1 VTDRLSRVNFARSLW
16 LRVETLHAVAYFG
29 DETGDAAR
37 SLGITGFWSSYF
49 AFRAAPM
56 GPVEAGLVEAVF
68 FNFAPSLVQRWVPA
82 VWTAA
87 TPEELVTTRR
97 EAAARTLQ
105 RLYPEIAGVAAEVNT
120 ALEDAVGRCRS
131 AGRPLF
137 ASNRALALPDDPVER
152 LWQLCT
158 SLREHRGDGHVAAL
172 TTHGLDGL
180 AAHVLIALE
189 GHGATAEDLQR
200 TRGWTPDDWSA
211 AVDRCASR
219 GWVRPDG
226 TLITSAQQLR
236 REIEATTDRL
246 ADEPFVDVDRVSQER
261 LLHNMTAA
269 AVAVS
274 NSGTIRYPNPIGL
287 PALSP

>member
-1 VTDRLSRVNFARSLW
+1 VNFARSLW

-37 SLGITGFWSSYF
+37 SLGINGFWSGYF
-49 AFRAAPM
+49 GFRAAPM

-68 FNFAPSLVQRWVPA
+68 FNFAPSFVRRWVPA
-82 VWTAA
+82 VWSVA
-87 TPEELVTTRR
+87 TPEALVTTRR
-97 EAAARTLQ
+97 QAAARTLQ
-105 RLYPEIAGVAAEVNT
+105 RLFPEIGGVAADVNA
-120 ALEDAVGRCRS
+120 ALEDAVARCRS

-137 ASNRALALPDDPVER
+137 SANRSLALPDDPVER

-172 TTHGLDGL
+172 TAKGLDGL
-180 AAHVLIALE
+180 EAHVLIALE
-189 GHGATAEDLQR
+189 GHGATAEDLQK
-200 TRGWTPDDWSA
+200 TRGWTADDWTA
-211 AVDRCASR
+211 AVDRCAAR

-226 TLITSAQQLR
+226 TLSASAQQLR
-236 REIEATTDRL
+236 REIELTTDRL
-246 ADEPFVDVDRVSQER
+246 ANEPFVELEDVAQER

-287 PALSP
+287 PALSA